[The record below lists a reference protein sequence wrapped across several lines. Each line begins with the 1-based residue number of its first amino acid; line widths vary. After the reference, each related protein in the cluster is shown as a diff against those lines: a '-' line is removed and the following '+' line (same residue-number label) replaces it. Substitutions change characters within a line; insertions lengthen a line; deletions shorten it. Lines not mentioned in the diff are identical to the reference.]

1 MEVVICKRVLEAAIN
16 LPCACHCW
24 RNNNFCFSS
33 AFQISQTPWQHPRPN
48 PAGKGFWEIE
58 LPRLTAP
65 AVQEGAEKGVGL
77 DAGCQGEVKI
87 TAAAATRIA
96 ITITVSS
103 LGRKMQ
109 LSLPLRKECFKE
121 GTLFLWPFSMFH
133 KYPVSCIK
141 LLLLVIPKVIYVFLT
156 KVTSLATTSPLQFS
170 VLSTHHSRSYFSEE
184 ERKDERN

>member
-1 MEVVICKRVLEAAIN
+1 MITWTCCMEVVICKRVLEAAIN

-48 PAGKGFWEIE
+48 PTGKGCWEIE
-58 LPRLTAP
+58 SPRLTAP

-77 DAGCQGEVKI
+77 DAGCQGEIKI

-109 LSLPLRKECFKE
+109 CPYRSGKSVSKRELCFS
-121 GTLFLWPFSMFH
+121 GPSQCF
-133 KYPVSCIK
+133 
-141 LLLLVIPKVIYVFLT
+141 
-156 KVTSLATTSPLQFS
+156 TSIRSPALN
-170 VLSTHHSRSYFSEE
+170 SYCL
-184 ERKDERN
+184 